1 MTDPVTAFLL
11 GPVYFLP
18 RLLMIG
24 TGSTLD
30 PTIFLSS
37 GLGTAF
43 WVAFLSAIGGVM
55 S

>member
-18 RLLMIG
+18 RLLTIG
-24 TGSTLD
+24 TGSSLE
-30 PTIFLSS
+30 PAIFLAS
-37 GLGTAF
+37 GVGTAF
-43 WVAFLSAIGGVM
+43 WVALLSAIAGIV